1 VEEMVANE
9 SFWRG
14 KRVLVTGHSGFKGA
28 WLSLWLGKLGAEVA
42 GYSLAP
48 PSEPSLFEA
57 ASLAGRTRSVQADVR
72 DLPAL
77 NATFREVR
85 PEVVFHMAAQS
96 LVRPSYD
103 DPVTTFGTNVMG
115 TVNVLE
121 AARGQ
126 AETRSVVVVTSDK
139 CYENREWPWG
149 YRENEAMGGH
159 DPYSSSKGCAELVT
173 AAYRS
178 SFARS
183 GVGIASARAGNV
195 IGGGD
200 WAKDRIIPD
209 FVRAVGRG
217 EPLRVRNPGAVR
229 PWQHVL
235 EPLAGYLLL
244 AERLFEEPTRFAEG
258 WNFGPVDTDARPVS
272 WVVDRFA
279 RDWGPGVTWQADPG
293 PHPHEANFLKLDCS
307 KARNLLAWRPRL
319 TLEQALLWVTDWYR
333 GFLGGNAAAE
343 LCLSQIAAFEG
354 IFPG

>member
-1 VEEMVANE
+1 VEEMVASE

-28 WLSLWLGKLGAEVA
+28 WLSLWLDKLGAQVA

-57 ASLAGRTRSVQADVR
+57 ASLTGRMQSIEADVR
-72 DLPAL
+72 DLSTLSA
-77 NATFREVR
+77 AFRELR

-121 AARGQ
+121 AARSQ

-217 EPLRVRNPGAVR
+217 EALRVRNPGAVR

-244 AERLFEEPTRFAEG
+244 AERLFEEPARFAEG

-279 RDWGPGVTWQADPG
+279 RNWGQGVTWQADPG

-333 GFLGGNAAAE
+333 GFSGGSAAAE
-343 LCLSQIAAFEG
+343 LCLSQITAFEA